1 MLLKVAPERCSQQH
15 ILEVRNPFKI
25 NGFHLYT
32 MSSKSLQCLCIQL
45 SSDDKLQLLNGLS
58 LNLLTS

>member
-1 MLLKVAPERCSQQH
+1 MAPERDSQQH

-45 SSDDKLQLLNGLS
+45 SSGDKLQLLNGLS

>member
-1 MLLKVAPERCSQQH
+1 MAPERYSQQH

-45 SSDDKLQLLNGLS
+45 SSGDKLQLLNGLS

>member
-1 MLLKVAPERCSQQH
+1 MLLKADLERCSWQR
-15 ILEVRNPFKI
+15 ILGVRNPFKI

-58 LNLLTS
+58 LIFLTS